1 MVLKDEIQRIMEEGL
16 ALYPRAKLALE
27 GDEDAIRDKVLESD
41 PTLTLIDLVN
51 FQTAVIASHRDALM
65 LLANEIDALKAER
78 E

>member
-41 PTLTLIDLVN
+41 PTIGLIDIVN
-51 FQTAVIASHRDALM
+51 LQTAVMASHRDALM
-65 LLANEIDALKAER
+65 RLADAIDSLR
-78 E
+78 D